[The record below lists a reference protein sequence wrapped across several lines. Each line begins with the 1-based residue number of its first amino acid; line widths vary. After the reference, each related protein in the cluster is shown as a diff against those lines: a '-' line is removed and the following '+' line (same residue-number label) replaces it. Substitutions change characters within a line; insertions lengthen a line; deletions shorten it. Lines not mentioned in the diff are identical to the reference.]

1 MAEKKT
7 IVAVAAGL
15 VIAGGVIA
23 IAYFA
28 TRPKTPPQQDIMK
41 VTQPVVA
48 TPDKTQ
54 KSAIQTPGLNIGK
67 ATIIAPRNMSIASIY
82 VMKKQSPSAGL
93 TGVPWVAKWEA
104 PNGQWLSGTYAA
116 DNLPIGEYY
125 ISYHHGVDW
134 KTFSGGFGRK
144 EFTISPINLN
154 PTITLDSYGV

>member
-54 KSAIQTPGLNIGK
+54 KSVIQTPGLNVGK
-67 ATIIAPRNMSIASIY
+67 VTIIVPKDLYTAGVIVLKKASTVGPPSGIPY
-82 VMKKQSPSAGL
+82 VG
-93 TGVPWVAKWEA
+93 KWEA
-104 PNGQWLSGTYAA
+104 PHGQWLSGAYAVE
-116 DNLPIGEYY
+116 NLPMGDY
-125 ISYHHGVDW
+125 IINYDMGVDY
-134 KTFSGGFGRK
+134 KTIGMGFGIRN
-144 EFTISPINLN
+144 FTISPTNLN
-154 PTITLDSYGV
+154 PVITLEAQ